1 MFSKPIRENV
11 FNREPCLSNKD
22 VPILSYNDFYKNN
35 IELKKYKLP
44 ELKRI
49 VKHYKLILPHYK
61 LLTPDD
67 KYDLKITG
75 NKDELIVRIETL
87 FNKMKKTEIIQKCF
101 RGWMVRYSF
110 ILNGEGVNNK
120 SLCVNDS
127 DFVTLEPL
135 DEIPRELFFSY
146 KDVKGFYYGFNI
158 SSLIQMMKTKGKINN
173 PYNRE
178 AFDMKIL
185 KKMISLYNII
195 QIIYPEYKDENNK
208 INLTVS
214 NSNISRSMAHNDI
227 QSRDFRSH
235 YNSLRHRNN
244 QNQNSQENQ
253 SNINDTPNN
262 LNNTTIL
269 STRYYEPRVYNSNI
283 LSNNPILRDNYNKII
298 EMRRKPLETR
308 IQELFMEIDQ
318 LGNYTQST
326 WFSTLNR
333 RQYILLHNN
342 ILQIWNNRRISV
354 ETRRKICPLF
364 DPFTDVFVQPIIHQE
379 NILENEIKI
388 GCLAVIE
395 NLVYSGIDESDKQL
409 GIFYAL
415 IGLTTVSN
423 DARNANIILYEAW
436 ISRVS
441 F

>member
-22 VPILSYNDFYKNN
+22 VPILSYNDFFKNN
-35 IELKKYKLP
+35 ISLKKYKLP

-61 LLTPDD
+61 LLITHD

-75 NKDELIVRIETL
+75 NKDDLIQRIKTL
-87 FNKMKKTEIIQKCF
+87 FNKMKKAALIQKCF

-110 ILNGEGVNNK
+110 ILNGDAVNSK

-146 KDVKGFYYGFNI
+146 KDAKEFYYGFNI

-195 QIIYPEYKDENNK
+195 QIIYPEHKDENNK

-214 NSNISRSMAHNDI
+214 NTNISRSMAHNDM
-227 QSRDFRSH
+227 QSRDFRNH
-235 YNSLRHRNN
+235 YNSFRHRNN

-253 SNINDTPNN
+253 SNTNDTPNI
-262 LNNTTIL
+262 LNNNTVI
-269 STRYYEPRVYNSNI
+269 STRYYEPRVNNSNI
-283 LSNNPILRDNYNKII
+283 LSNNPILRDNYNKIVEI
-298 EMRRKPLETR
+298 RRKPLETR

-326 WFSTLNR
+326 WFSNLNKR
-333 RQYILLHNN
+333 GYILLWGH
-342 ILQIWNNRRISV
+342 LHDIWRYRAQLSV
-354 ETRRKICPLF
+354 EIKNNICPLF
-364 DPFTDVFVQPIIHQE
+364 DPFSDIFSQPIYQNH
-379 NILENEIKI
+379 ILESEIKI
-388 GCLAVIE
+388 ACLAVIE
-395 NLVYSGIDESDKQL
+395 NLVYSGIDEYHKTL
-409 GIFYAL
+409 GTFHAL
-415 IGLTTVSN
+415 TALTLVSN
-423 DARNANIILYEAW
+423 EARIAMPWLYESVA
-436 ISRVS
+436 

>member
-110 ILNGEGVNNK
+110 ILNGEAVKNK

-146 KDVKGFYYGFNI
+146 KDAKDFYYGFNI
-158 SSLIQMMKTKGKINN
+158 TSLIQMMKTKGKINN

-178 AFDMKIL
+178 AFDIKIL
-185 KKMISLYNII
+185 KNMISLYNII
-195 QIIYPEYKDENNK
+195 QIIYPEHKDENNK

-214 NSNISRSMAHNDI
+214 KSNISRNMAHNDM

-235 YNSLRHRNN
+235 YNSFRHRNN
-244 QNQNSQENQ
+244 QNQNSQENH
-253 SNINDTPNN
+253 SNTNDTPNN
-262 LNNTTIL
+262 INNTTIL
-269 STRYYEPRVYNSNI
+269 STTYYQPRVYNSNI

-318 LGNYTQST
+318 LGNYTQSI
-326 WFSTLNR
+326 WFSQLNR
-333 RQYILLHNN
+333 RQYILLYRH
-342 ILQIWNNRRISV
+342 LFDIWTFRAQLSIEIRN
-354 ETRRKICPLF
+354 KICPLF
-364 DPFTDVFVQPIIHQE
+364 DPFTEIFSQPIYQN
-379 NILENEIKI
+379 NILEDQIKI
-388 GCLAVIE
+388 ACLTIIE
-395 NLVYSGIDESDKQL
+395 NLVYSGIDEDHKKL
-409 GIFYAL
+409 GTLHAL
-415 IGLTTVSN
+415 SGLTTVSN
-423 DARNANIILYEAW
+423 EARIAMPWLYESIA
-436 ISRVS
+436 